1 MFLGTGAGSP
11 SLERNVQGA
20 AVKLGDG
27 RYVLVDCGEGTQ
39 QTLLRVAASRA
50 PVTGDR
56 GFRASKV
63 ACVCVTHL
71 HGDHAFGLPGLV
83 CYLDA
88 AASDGAPP
96 LRIVGPVGVAA
107 MLRSALLLSRTEL
120 RNGYAVDE
128 IDAAPLN
135 VAGRGAAYEAA
146 ARAHACALPPAPHP
160 DERPGRVVRRGD
172 WGDVLGLSGGVAVSC
187 AELDHG
193 CVACVGYRI
202 QEAPRVGAVDP
213 RAVRAAAERAG
224 DDPRRLFPLL
234 RAAAASG
241 VSAVALADGA
251 ALDVAA
257 CYPGGALLAGRG
269 VAVLGD
275 CAHGTGGNAAAAA
288 DLCRGADLVVHEATF
303 ADEHA
308 DLALARGHSTPGAAG
323 AFARDAGAGA
333 LALWHFS
340 PRYRSDPDFAAKF
353 RAAAAA
359 AFGGGDVTLAA
370 DELRLPVARTAR
382 PPAPPN

>member
-1 MFLGTGAGSP
+1 MEVVFLGTGAGSP

-56 GFRASKV
+56 GFRGAKV
-63 ACVCVTHL
+63 AGVCVTHL

-88 AASDGAPP
+88 AASAGAPP
-96 LRIVGPVGVAA
+96 LKIVGPVGVAA

-120 RNGYAVDE
+120 KNGYAVDE

-146 ARAHACALPPAPHP
+146 ARAHARASPPALHP
-160 DERPGRVVRRGD
+160 DERPGRVVPRGD

-202 QEAPRVGAVDP
+202 QEAPRVGAVDSS
-213 RAVRAAAERAG
+213 AVRAAAERAG
-224 DDPRRLFPLL
+224 DDPRRVFPLL
-234 RAAAASG
+234 RA
-241 VSAVALADGA
+241 
-251 ALDVAA
+251 
-257 CYPGGALLAGRG
+257 
-269 VAVLGD
+269 
-275 CAHGTGGNAAAAA
+275 AAAAA
-288 DLCRGADLVVHEATF
+288 DLCRGVDLVVHEATF

-323 AFARDAGAGA
+323 AFARDAGAKA

-359 AFGGGDVTLAA
+359 AFKGGDVTLAA
-370 DELRLPVARTAR
+370 DELRLPVARAAR